1 MSATETESTLNAY
14 MDVLLSG
21 GDFASFFS
29 DDVLWTTMETGEE
42 IRGRDAVRDFIVA
55 IHTQLFDASV
65 EVRGLV
71 VADGVA
77 VLEAV
82 FVGKQIAEFAGV
94 PATGAEVRLPY
105 TVAYDVADGQITA
118 LRAYLSIAALI
129 QQLRESATATV

>member
-1 MSATETESTLNAY
+1 MSAAQTESTLNAY

-29 DDVLWTTMETGEE
+29 DDVVWTTMETGEE
-42 IRGRDAVRDFIVA
+42 IRGRDSVRDFIIG

-71 VADGVA
+71 VADGSA

-82 FVGKQIAEFAGV
+82 FVGKQIAEFAGI

-105 TVAYDVADGQITA
+105 TVVYDVTGEQITA

-129 QQLRESATATV
+129 QQLRQSATV

>member
-1 MSATETESTLNAY
+1 MSVAQTESTLNAY

-29 DDVLWTTMETGEE
+29 DDVVWTTMETGEE
-42 IRGRDAVRDFIVA
+42 IRGRDSMRDFIIS

-65 EVRGLV
+65 EVRRLV
-71 VADGVA
+71 VADGSA

-82 FVGKQIAEFAGV
+82 FVGKQTAEFAGI

-105 TVAYDVADGQITA
+105 TVIYEVTGEQITA

-129 QQLRESATATV
+129 QQVRQSATV